1 VNRTVARPDPVRLA
15 EGVLALSRELHLE
28 LDERALAER
37 FLHALA
43 ELFPGRAIVIRVDRG
58 EDGRLVAATR
68 GARLQPFAEAGP
80 FELKR
85 SSLRKTQL
93 AGSVVDSGRVRLVD
107 APQPV
112 VLGAHA
118 GFTIPLV
125 ADAEL
130 QGALDVA
137 YGAPGADA
145 DPSCADADE
154 RALIPL
160 ANQLSV
166 ALRNRRLH
174 RESSFLRDY
183 LGKLVDHA
191 GALILGIDPH
201 FRVTVFNKALAEL
214 TGYTSAEVVGS
225 DLRKWVSKDDVQR
238 LTRTALSALA
248 GADAPP
254 LHLNTLSK
262 DGRRPLHTVWS
273 VAAVGRGARTEAIV
287 AVGQDVTRIESLQRQ
302 VIQAEKLATLGQ
314 LAAGVVHELN
324 NPLTSVIV
332 YAEYL
337 LRKLEKAPADARGPF
352 VAADGDKL
360 RRILEGAERI
370 LNLSRDL
377 VQYAKPAT
385 EHLDVLSLNDVV
397 RQAPAF
403 CEHEIRQ
410 GGVTLSCRLAD
421 ELPPIYAVR
430 GQLQQVVVNLITNAA
445 HALPPEGGQLRVSTF
460 ARRSAGSAPEVG
472 FDVTDDGRG
481 IAAADLPH
489 IFEPF
494 FTTKTDGK
502 GTGLGLS
509 IVQGII
515 ERHHG
520 RVAVESSPGRG
531 STFTVV
537 IPTGHADH

>member
-1 VNRTVARPDPVRLA
+1 MNRASARPDPVRLA

-28 LDERALAER
+28 LDERALADR
-37 FLHALA
+37 FLRTLA

-68 GARLQPFAEAGP
+68 GARLMPFAEAGP

-93 AGSVVDSGRVRLVD
+93 AGSVVESGRVRLCD

-125 ADAEL
+125 ADGEL

-137 YGAPGADA
+137 YGAPGSDTDA
-145 DPSCADADE
+145 ACADADE

-183 LGKLVDHA
+183 LSKLVDHA
-191 GALILGIDPH
+191 GALILGIDPQ
-201 FRVTVFNKALAEL
+201 FRVTVFNKALADL
-214 TGYTSAEVVGS
+214 TSYTSAEVVGT
-225 DLRKWVSKDDVQR
+225 DLRRWVTKADVQR
-238 LTRTALSALA
+238 LTRTALTALA
-248 GADAPP
+248 GGEAPP
-254 LHLNTLSK
+254 LHLNTVSK
-262 DGRRPLHTVWS
+262 DGRPLHTVWS

-397 RQAPAF
+397 RQALAF

-410 GGVTLSCRLAD
+410 GGVMLSCRLVD

-445 HALPPEGGQLRVSTF
+445 HALPPEGGELRVSTF
-460 ARRSAGSAPEVG
+460 ARRGASGAPEVG
-472 FDVTDDGRG
+472 FDVSDDGRG
-481 IAAADLPH
+481 IAACDLPH

-509 IVQGII
+509 IVQGIV

-520 RVAVESSPGRG
+520 QVAVESHPGRG

>member
-1 VNRTVARPDPVRLA
+1 MMRAIGRPDPARLA

-28 LDERALAER
+28 LDERELAAR
-37 FLHALA
+37 FLRVLA

-58 EDGRLVAATR
+58 DEGRLIEATR
-68 GARLQPFAEAGP
+68 GARLMPHAETGP

-93 AGSVVDSGRVRLVD
+93 IESGRVRLVE
-107 APQPV
+107 APAPA

-125 ADAEL
+125 AGGQL

-145 DPSCADADE
+145 DPAWMDSDE

-174 RESSFLRDY
+174 RETSFLRDY

-191 GALILGIDPH
+191 GALILGIDPQ
-201 FRVTVFNKALAEL
+201 FRVTVFNRALAEL
-214 TGYTSAEVVGS
+214 TGYTPAEIIGS
-225 DLRKWVSKDDVQR
+225 DLRRWVAPADVAR
-238 LTRTALSALA
+238 LTRTALGALA
-248 GADAPP
+248 GSEPPP
-254 LHLNTLSK
+254 LDLNTVAK
-262 DGRRPLHTVWS
+262 DGRPLHTVWS

-352 VAADGDKL
+352 QPADADKL

-385 EHLDVLSLNDVV
+385 EHLDVISLNDVV
-397 RQAPAF
+397 RQALVF
-403 CEHEIRQ
+403 CEHEIRH
-410 GGVTLSCRLAD
+410 GGVMLACRLAD
-421 ELPPIYAVR
+421 ELPPLYAVR

-445 HALPPEGGQLRVSTF
+445 HALPGAGGRVRVSTF
-460 ARRSAGSAPEVG
+460 ARRGVGGLPQVG
-472 FDVTDDGRG
+472 FAVEDDGRG
-481 IAAADLPH
+481 ISTSDLPH

-509 IVQGII
+509 IVQGIVD
-515 ERHHG
+515 RHHG
-520 RVAVESSPGRG
+520 QVSVESSPGRG

-537 IPTGHADH
+537 LPTGHAER